1 MTAIHDLQRFVLAQ
15 DPVYDRV
22 RAELRAGAKTTHWM
36 WFIFPQLRFL
46 GRSPTAQ
53 HFGIASLLEAR
64 AYWQHPVLG
73 ARLKECS
80 ELVLAVEGK
89 SAHQIFGSPDDLKL
103 RSSMTLFE
111 HAAPDEPVFGQV
123 LEKYF
128 HGARDWKTLAGLD

>member
-1 MTAIHDLQRFVLAQ
+1 MTDIYNLGRFVLAQ

-22 RAELRAGAKTTHWM
+22 RAELQAGAKATHWM
-36 WFIFPQLRFL
+36 WFVFPQHRHL

-53 HFGIASLLEAR
+53 RFGIASLLEAR

-73 ARLKECS
+73 ARLQECS
-80 ELVLAVEGK
+80 GLVLAVEGK

-111 HAAPDEPVFGQV
+111 QAAPGEPVFGQV

-128 HGARDWKTLAGLD
+128 RGARDWKTLARLD